1 MTVIQ
6 AVVLGII
13 QGLTEFLPISSSGH
27 LVILP
32 FFLNWQ
38 LPEKEMFIFNVLVQI
53 GTLVAVIFYFRKD
66 LADIIKGFISQLLA
80 GTPFAT
86 HDARMGWLLIAA
98 TIPAGLAGIFLQDI
112 VEEAFSSPLLAGIA
126 LLITAALMFL
136 AERLSMKIGDTQD
149 ITLVDAVIMGL
160 MQSLALFPGIS
171 RSGSTISGG
180 MLRHLRREAA
190 GKFSFLIAGK
200 FSFLMSIPIMLAA
213 GGLSTYQMVTE
224 VPNLAE
230 FLPVMAIGFLTAMIV
245 GYLAIRWLLR
255 FLVNHSLVYF
265 SIYCS
270 LLGAATILV
279 WAI

>member
-6 AVVLGII
+6 AVILGVL

-32 FFLNWQ
+32 FFLKWD
-38 LPEKEMFIFNVLVQI
+38 LPGKEMFIFNVLVQI

-66 LADIIKGFISQLLA
+66 LLNIIKDFFSQLLA
-80 GTPFAT
+80 GTPFDT
-86 HDARMGWLLIAA
+86 HDSQMGWLLIVA

-112 VEEAFSSPLLAGIA
+112 IEDAFSSPFLAGVM
-126 LLITAALMFL
+126 LLVTAIIMAL
-136 AERLSMKIGDTQD
+136 AERFSTKIGDTQD
-149 ITLVDAVIMGL
+149 ITFLDAVIMGI

-180 MLRHLRREAA
+180 LLRNLKREA
-190 GKFSFLIAGK
+190 AGK

-224 VPNLAE
+224 VSNLAE
-230 FLPVMAIGFLTAMIV
+230 FLPLMAIGFLTAMIV
-245 GYLAIRWLLR
+245 GYLAIRWLLK

-265 SIYCS
+265 SIYCA
-270 LLGAATILV
+270 LLGVVTIV
-279 WAI
+279 IWIF